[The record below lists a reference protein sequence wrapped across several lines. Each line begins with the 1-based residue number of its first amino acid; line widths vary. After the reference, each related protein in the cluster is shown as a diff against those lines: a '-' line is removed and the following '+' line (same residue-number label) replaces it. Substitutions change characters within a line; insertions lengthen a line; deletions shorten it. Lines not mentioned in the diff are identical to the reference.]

1 MFLIKDTVLV
11 PATREHKGGKNKE
24 LNSNNTFLYQD
35 HSQTDWTLRKKWPY
49 SELFWSSFS
58 PHFLAFELNTERYS
72 VSGMG
77 GTKKFACS
85 KKDLLQIYS
94 ETYYKK
100 KKAKSSVQTIDR
112 RANQITYI
120 ANQIYTT
127 PKTKSYPGNLL
138 VSCG

>member
-1 MFLIKDTVLV
+1 MFFIKDTVLV
-11 PATREHKGGKNKE
+11 PATREHKGGKNNE
-24 LNSNNTFLYQD
+24 LNSNNAFLYQD
-35 HSQTDWTLRKKWPY
+35 HNQTDWTLRKKWPY

-72 VSGMG
+72 VSGVG
-77 GTKKFACS
+77 GTKKFAYS

-94 ETYYKK
+94 ETYSKK
-100 KKAKSSVQTIDR
+100 NAKSSVQTIDR